1 MKRLTLTVLVASVIL
16 LVACAPTVSQQEY
29 DRMSNELSAIQSQLG
44 SLQDELAE
52 TETLKAQNEELNKQ
66 YDTLKSE
73 SDTLKAKYE
82 GLGTEYEELNQQYDT
97 LKSEYDTLKAE
108 YEDLSTEYEELDTE
122 YEELS
127 KQYNAIIEE
136 TVEIINEED
145 LEQAIFELINQERKD
160 NGIDELLWGKNIY
173 KFAMSNSRDMAIKN
187 RLSYS
192 DYGAYQQVFWATGY
206 DNADSIANAALLIW
220 KNEQRYEK
228 TFLNTVMV
236 YGAVGVYKSGEI
248 FYVTYICDYFR

>member
-1 MKRLTLTVLVASVIL
+1 LKGLSLTVLVASVIL

-29 DRMSNELSAIQSQLG
+29 DRMSNELSAIQGQLT
-44 SLQDELAE
+44 SLQDKLAE
-52 TETLKAQNEELNKQ
+52 AETWKAQNEELNKQ
-66 YDTLKSE
+66 YDKLKNE
-73 SDTLKAKYE
+73 YDTLKANYE
-82 GLGTEYEELNQQYDT
+82 GFGTEDEELNEQYDA
-97 LKSEYDTLKAE
+97 LKSEYDTLKAK

-127 KQYNAIIEE
+127 KQYNAIVE
-136 TVEIINEED
+136 TEIINEED
-145 LEQAIFELINQERKD
+145 VEQAIFELINQERKD

-173 KFAMSNSRDMAIKN
+173 KFAMSNSRDMAEKK